1 MMSEGGS
8 SCTRPGRGSSCAVA
22 GGCDRDGVAAKCFCG
37 IYAILYKSRTA
48 SNPNRMFLGCPFF
61 KVKERYCR
69 YFVWL
74 DEHLK
79 KIRAMESEA
88 LGAVDDVGGV
98 DVEDQVVRSQELET
112 KIQLVRSQ
120 ELEKKMEELERK
132 LLCME
137 KEKNKY
143 VAYCFD

>member
-1 MMSEGGS
+1 MGL
-8 SCTRPGRGSSCAVA
+8 RL
-22 GGCDRDGVAAKCFCG
+22 
-37 IYAILYKSRTA
+37 YAILYKSRTA
-48 SNPNRMFLGCPFF
+48 SNPNRIFFGCPFF
-61 KVKERYCR
+61 KVKERCCR

-79 KIRAMESEA
+79 KIRVMESEA

-98 DVEDQVVRSQELET
+98 DIEDHVVRSQELEE

-120 ELEKKMEELERK
+120 ELEKKMKELERK

-137 KEKNKY
+137 KEKKMSMWHIALISVVFV
-143 VAYCFD
+143 VAVCILKW